1 MTCPTGQLL
10 DRMADDYRNMTSSF
24 IYGTPPDFDT
34 LIARMQ
40 ELQTR
45 FRLIGQSGDVYKQ
58 NRCNFTA

>member
-1 MTCPTGQLL
+1 
-10 DRMADDYRNMTSSF
+10 MADDYRNMTSSF

-45 FRLIGQSGDVYKQ
+45 FRRIGQLGDVYK
-58 NRCNFTA
+58 